1 MRVLVA
7 IVTLAATVH
16 AQQRVLDSGT
26 LMISRAGVL
35 IGREEFTIRSGR
47 ASGSGDGF
55 TIAAT
60 AYYPAD
66 RSQASL
72 AITVEL
78 AADSEPASF
87 QLNVLDQRQRRIYAQ
102 LGPRRV
108 TVRTLTASGESVRE
122 YPGGSRTLAADDS
135 SFALYAVLPGRA
147 AGTVQMISPREGRRA
162 AHELKDLGF
171 ERTDV
176 GARSVELH
184 HLVLD
189 GPSLTHLWFDEHDL
203 LIKAEVPGAGLAASR
218 APTPQ
223 R

>member
-135 SFALYAVLPGRA
+135 SFALYAVLPGSA
-147 AGTVQMISPREGRRA
+147 PGAVHIISPREGRRA
-162 AHELKDLGF
+162 AHELKDLGL

-189 GPSLTHLWFDEHDL
+189 GPSLTHLWFDEHDR

>member
-162 AHELKDLGF
+162 AHELKDLGL

>member
-108 TVRTLTASGESVRE
+108 TVRTLTASGESVC
-122 YPGGSRTLAADDS
+122 
-135 SFALYAVLPGRA
+135 
-147 AGTVQMISPREGRRA
+147 PR
-162 AHELKDLGF
+162 
-171 ERTDV
+171 
-176 GARSVELH
+176 ARS
-184 HLVLD
+184 
-189 GPSLTHLWFDEHDL
+189 
-203 LIKAEVPGAGLAASR
+203 
-218 APTPQ
+218 AP
-223 R
+223 

>member
-60 AYYPAD
+60 AFYPAD

-162 AHELKDLGF
+162 AHELKDLGL

-189 GPSLTHLWFDEHDL
+189 GPSLTHLWFDEHDRL
-203 LIKAEVPGAGLAASR
+203 LKAEVPGAGLAASR

>member
-1 MRVLVA
+1 RGEGSGMRVLVA

-87 QLNVLDQRQRRIYAQ
+87 QLNVLDQRQLNVLDQRQRRIYAQ

-122 YPGGSRTLAADDS
+122 YPG
-135 SFALYAVLPGRA
+135 
-147 AGTVQMISPREGRRA
+147 
-162 AHELKDLGF
+162 
-171 ERTDV
+171 
-176 GARSVELH
+176 
-184 HLVLD
+184 
-189 GPSLTHLWFDEHDL
+189 
-203 LIKAEVPGAGLAASR
+203 
-218 APTPQ
+218 
-223 R
+223 

>member
-1 MRVLVA
+1 MLVA

-162 AHELKDLGF
+162 AHELKDLGL

-189 GPSLTHLWFDEHDL
+189 GPSLTHLWFDEHDR